1 MHFQKNKTE
10 LHHVRSRITYEELLL
25 FQLKIQ
31 ALKTKQ
37 QEAEQGNV
45 QKYDTEQVKQF
56 ISKLPFELTEDQKK
70 SLTDILRDLKS
81 TYQMNR
87 LLQGDVVSGK
97 TAVATIALY
106 ASVTANHLGAFMV
119 PTEILGEQ
127 HFHSLQQM
135 FANEVNVAL
144 LTSSVKGKQRTE
156 ILKKLAN
163 NEIQIV
169 IGTHSLIQEEVQFY
183 NLDRKSTRLNSSHVA
198 ISY

>member
-1 MHFQKNKTE
+1 MIIFSIRRRHTRWPRDWSSDVCSSD
-10 LHHVRSRITYEELLL
+10 L
-25 FQLKIQ
+25 
-31 ALKTKQ
+31 
-37 QEAEQGNV
+37 
-45 QKYDTEQVKQF
+45 
-56 ISKLPFELTEDQKK
+56 
-70 SLTDILRDLKS
+70 ILRDLKS

-106 ASVTANHLGAFMV
+106 ASVTANHQGAFMV
-119 PTEILGEQ
+119 PTEILAEQ

-169 IGTHSLIQEEVQFY
+169 IGTHSLIQEEIQFY
-183 NLDRKSTRLNSSHVA
+183 NLGLIVIDEQHRFGVEQRRTLRKKGLHPDVLFMTAKIGRAHV
-198 ISY
+198 

>member
-45 QKYDTEQVKQF
+45 QKYDTEQGKQC

-70 SLTDILRDLKS
+70 SLTDILRGLKS

-87 LLQGDVVSGK
+87 LLQGDVGSGIR
-97 TAVATIALY
+97 AVDTIALCGF
-106 ASVTANHLGAFMV
+106 VTA
-119 PTEILGEQ
+119 
-127 HFHSLQQM
+127 
-135 FANEVNVAL
+135 
-144 LTSSVKGKQRTE
+144 
-156 ILKKLAN
+156 
-163 NEIQIV
+163 
-169 IGTHSLIQEEVQFY
+169 
-183 NLDRKSTRLNSSHVA
+183 SHHGDF
-198 ISY
+198 S